1 MIFLK
6 RIQKLDIFWKKII
19 VFTVII
25 ALGIP
30 LVFFVGKSFQ
40 KRVKE
45 FDKEEFL
52 EGINFPEI
60 KEEIDNLPLA
70 ELRQT
75 KEELEAELRKLE
87 ELEKQFSTSTT
98 STNNQ

>member
-6 RIQKLDIFWKKII
+6 RIQRIDIFWKKII
-19 VFTVII
+19 VFAVII

-45 FDKEEFL
+45 FNKEEFL

-60 KEEIDNLPLA
+60 KEGIDNIPFA
-70 ELRQT
+70 ELEQI
-75 KEELEAELRKLE
+75 KE
-87 ELEKQFSTSTT
+87 ELEKQFSISTT
-98 STNNQ
+98 STSSTNNQ